1 MVCKADRWQAATPVK
16 ITLASNFGKT
26 IMIRPE
32 QQRILEYRGGKMAVS
47 AVPGS
52 GKTHTLALL
61 AVELLRSRDLSPD
74 AEILVVTF
82 TNSAVDNIRARI
94 RKMLAEANLPDG
106 GYRVYTLHGLAFS
119 IVREHAD
126 LAGAE
131 HDFRLDDEI
140 SGRGAMPDALNGFI
154 NIDAPDFWRSFI
166 PGDLSQARRLQ
177 VEESWR
183 EATRKIGT
191 EVTRLAKNLRL
202 TPADVQKLIGPAD
215 ASSFLRIGAAIYQ
228 RYQNILTMGGRLD
241 YDDLIW
247 GAIRALDNSDGYRA
261 ALGKRYQFILEDEA
275 QDSTPLQEQILGRL
289 SRDHGNWVR
298 VGDPNQA
305 IMTTFTASDV
315 RFFREFARREDVT
328 SLPLSLS
335 GRSAPK
341 IIALANALVDWAVTS
356 HPEPAIRA
364 MALTAAPKIHPTEPG
379 DPQPNPPDA
388 EARIHV
394 QPYAD
399 TETEVQKIARH
410 AAEFVLA
417 NTSRTCAVL
426 VPTNWMGDKAVEHLG
441 AVEEAW
447 REQGKL
453 AGRQTLYQDQLKNS
467 SNVRDVAMAL
477 GQAVRFCAAPTSGAA
492 LFDLREALI
501 GIGQLRAGATSDK
514 RLKTLLNSTMLERAM
529 FPSPAAEPIL
539 PPNVE
544 ISEDEIR
551 QIEHLAQMAQKWVRA
566 SMLPVDQLVLT
577 IAQDILAKENDLAI
591 AHSLAVSLRRAAANT
606 PSLQLKDMAE
616 ILLDIAYNRQK
627 FMSSALIEAGF
638 EPIPGVITVTTMH
651 KAKGLEWDRVYL
663 LGVDRQE
670 FPHDADA
677 DFRGQQWY
685 LGGADPATIARK
697 ELERLVSPL
706 PNAQADLER
715 EARLEYIAERLR
727 LLYVGITRA
736 KRELIVSYAKERS
749 GKPGALALAVQEI
762 V

>member
-1 MVCKADRWQAATPVK
+1 
-16 ITLASNFGKT
+16 
-26 IMIRPE
+26 MIRPE

-61 AVELLRSRDLSPD
+61 TVELLRRGALSPD

-94 RKMLAEANLPDG
+94 RKMLAEAGLPDG

-131 HDFRLDDEI
+131 NDFRLDDEI
-140 SGRGAMPDALNGFI
+140 SGRGAMPDAINGFI
-154 NIDAPDFWRSFI
+154 NIDAPDLWRSFI
-166 PGDLSQARRLQ
+166 PGDLSSPRKAQ

-183 EATRKIGT
+183 EATRKIGV

-202 TPADVQKLIGPAD
+202 TPANVQTLIGNAD
-215 ASSFLRIGAAIYQ
+215 VSHYLRIGAAIYQ
-228 RYQNILTMGGRLD
+228 RYQNILNRGGRMD

-247 GAIRALDNSDGYRA
+247 GAIRALDNSEGYRA
-261 ALGKRYQFILEDEA
+261 ALGQRYQFILEDEA

-289 SRDHGNWVR
+289 SRDHGNWAR

-341 IIALANALVDWAVTS
+341 IIALANALVDWAVTA
-356 HPEPAIRA
+356 HPEPAIRV

-399 TETEVQKIARH
+399 TETEAQKIARH
-410 AAEFVLA
+410 AAEFALA
-417 NTSRTCAVL
+417 NPARTCAIL
-426 VPTNWMGDKAVEHLG
+426 VPTNWMGDMVVEYL
-441 AVEEAW
+441 AALEEAW

-453 AGRQTLYQDQLKNS
+453 AGRPLLYQDQLKNS

-477 GQAVRFCAAPTSGAA
+477 GQAVKFCAMPTSGAT
-492 LFDLREALI
+492 LFDLREALL
-501 GIGQLRAGATSDK
+501 GMGYLRAGDIPDK
-514 RLKTLLNSTMLERAM
+514 RLKTLMTSAWLERAL

-539 PPNVE
+539 QNVE
-544 ISEDEIR
+544 TSAEETR
-551 QIEHLAQMAQKWVRA
+551 QIEHLAHTAQKWVRA
-566 SMLPVDQLVLT
+566 SVLPVDQLVLT

-591 AHSLAVSLRRAAANT
+591 AHSLAVSLRRAAANN

-616 ILLDIAYNRQK
+616 IVLDIAFNRQK

-638 EPIPGVITVTTMH
+638 EPLPGVITVTTMH

-663 LGVDRQE
+663 LGVDQQE

-677 DFRGQQWY
+677 GFRGQQWY

-697 ELERLVSPL
+697 ELERLASPL
-706 PNAQADLER
+706 PNPRADLER

-736 KRELIVSYAKERS
+736 KRELIVSYAKERG
-749 GKPGALALAVQEI
+749 GKPAALALAAQE
-762 V
+762 VAA